1 MSLINEIEK
10 QGNFLFKYRGQFP
23 IVLFILAIPFIY
35 FTDSICL
42 RVENN
47 FTVTAIVLSTT
58 GFIIRAY
65 TIATTPRGTSGRNT
79 KAQVAEVLNSTGIYS
94 VVRHPLYLGNYFMWI
109 GIVFFTF
116 NWYFIIIVSLLYYLY
131 YERIMFAEERFL
143 ERKFGQDY
151 LDWASNLPAFV
162 PKLSQFK
169 KSHIPF
175 SIISVMRREYSGVL
189 ASVIGFLFVEF
200 IRNFFQEKDIL
211 IPKTGWYILAITV
224 ILSLTLRT
232 FKRRTSILDEK
243 DRS

>member
-1 MSLINEIEK
+1 MALINEIEK
-10 QGNFLFKYRGQFP
+10 HGNFLFKYRGQFP

-79 KAQVAEVLNSTGIYS
+79 KKQVAELLNVTGIYS

-109 GIVFFTF
+109 GIVLFTF
-116 NWYFIIIVSLLYYLY
+116 NWYFIIIVSMLYYIY
-131 YERIMFAEERFL
+131 YVRIMFAEERFL

-151 LDWASNLPAFV
+151 LDWASNIPAIIPNF
-162 PKLSQFK
+162 SQFK
-169 KSHIPF
+169 KSQIPF

-189 ASVIGFLFVEF
+189 ATVIGFVFVELV
-200 IRNFFQEKDIL
+200 RNFFQEKEIL
-211 IPKTGWYILAITV
+211 IPKMGWYILAITFV
-224 ILSLTLRT
+224 LSLILRT
-232 FKRRTSILDEK
+232 LKRSTSLLDEEG
-243 DRS
+243 RS